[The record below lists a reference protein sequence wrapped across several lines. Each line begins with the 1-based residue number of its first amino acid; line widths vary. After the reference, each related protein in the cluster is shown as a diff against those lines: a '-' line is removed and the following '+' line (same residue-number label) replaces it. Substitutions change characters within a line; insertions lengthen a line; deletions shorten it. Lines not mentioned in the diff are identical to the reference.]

1 MLTKVAT
8 GVADAGLVYRTDV
21 VGRDVGVLDATGAD
35 EVISRYPI
43 GVLDAAPEPD
53 AAAEFVDYV
62 TGDSGRAVLEARGF
76 GAGSTRYRTMSDV
89 RSGTA
94 RTKPARVGGRPPG
107 QLPRILA
114 VPALVGIA
122 MLVLPLAA
130 LVGRVEWT
138 TVWGDVTSPASPEA
152 LWLSVRTAL
161 VATGICLVLGVPLA
175 LLIARSRPRR
185 GGRAA
190 GARDDTLVLPPMVG
204 GVALLFLLGP
214 TGPGGSLLAPR
225 SASRFRSPPRP
236 WCWRRCSSRCR
247 SSCSPSRVRCARS
260 APNSSSRQRDW
271 ARAGGASSPASRC
284 PLAAPGLIAG
294 TVLCF
299 ARAVGEFGA
308 TALFAGNAPGVT
320 RTMPLAIYTAFNGSG
335 LSQGPAVALSLLLL
349 MTAILVLLLV
359 RAWRPGA
366 MR

>member
-1 MLTKVAT
+1 
-8 GVADAGLVYRTDV
+8 
-21 VGRDVGVLDATGAD
+21 
-35 EVISRYPI
+35 
-43 GVLDAAPEPD
+43 
-53 AAAEFVDYV
+53 
-62 TGDSGRAVLEARGF
+62 
-76 GAGSTRYRTMSDV
+76 MSDV

-94 RTKPARVGGRPPG
+94 RTEAGPRRRASPPG

-138 TVWGDVTSPASPEA
+138 TVWGDVTSPASLEA

-175 LLIARSRPRR
+175 LLIARSA
-185 GGRAA
+185 RAVA
-190 GARDDTLVLPPMVG
+190 AVLRALVTIPLVLPPMVG

-214 TGPGGSLLAPR
+214 TGPGGSLLAEVGIQIPFTTTAVVLAQVFVALPFLVLALEGALR
-225 SASRFRSPPRP
+225 SVGTEFELAAAGLGAGR
-236 WCWRRCSSRCR
+236 WRIL
-247 SSCSPSRVRCARS
+247 ARITL
-260 APNSSSRQRDW
+260 
-271 ARAGGASSPASRC
+271 